1 MPPLLPPLR
10 LLATWMMCL
19 ASPQCGGNL
28 SQIQL
33 PLPTPPP
40 PEFAC
45 LPEHFIEDM
54 ADVLLYI
61 SRYAPQVST

>member
-1 MPPLLPPLR
+1 
-10 LLATWMMCL
+10 MMCL
-19 ASPQCGGNL
+19 ASPQCNGNL

-61 SRYAPQVST
+61 SRYTPQVSTRSVE